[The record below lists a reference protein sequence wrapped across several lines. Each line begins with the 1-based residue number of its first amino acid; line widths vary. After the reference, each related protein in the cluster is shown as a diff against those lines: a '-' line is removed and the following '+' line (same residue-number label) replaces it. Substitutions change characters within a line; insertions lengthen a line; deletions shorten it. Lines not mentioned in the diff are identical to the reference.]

1 MVNIDKQQ
9 GIVLIAAMLIILM
22 VSGIAI
28 SLMTGSAIDSKIV
41 NATQDSYR
49 AESIGRGDTE
59 QAIKAEIGRKE
70 ASKFIIKRSAYES
83 DSFTIEHSG
92 DSTVTVTNVNTNP
105 NMDLLDCPARFAPTP
120 GIKCNYL
127 KLETT
132 RNYGSN
138 NKNKL
143 IIKTGIEQEMIGNQ

>member
-59 QAIKAEIGRKE
+59 QAIKAEIAERKQVNLLLKE
-70 ASKFIIKRSAYES
+70 VHMKAIVLLS
-83 DSFTIEHSG
+83 
-92 DSTVTVTNVNTNP
+92 STQVIAQSP
-105 NMDLLDCPARFAPTP
+105 
-120 GIKCNYL
+120 
-127 KLETT
+127 
-132 RNYGSN
+132 
-138 NKNKL
+138 
-143 IIKTGIEQEMIGNQ
+143 